1 MTMRRGWRPAL
12 QQSRALSTANP
23 LKLPVRIRHRAD
35 QIAREADQPDLP
47 PPLQPLG
54 AQDRANLVETAF
66 DMNVDQPI
74 VIAVPVAD
82 PVRGALHPR
91 ADHFDAVGV
100 STSQVPVEFL
110 HPRTRA

>member
-66 DMNVDQPI
+66 DMIVDQHI

-82 PVRGALHPR
+82 LVRSEER
-91 ADHFDAVGV
+91 RVGKECV
-100 STSQVPVEFL
+100 STCRSRWSPY
-110 HPRTRA
+110 H

>member
-35 QIAREADQPDLP
+35 HISREADQPDLP

-54 AQDRANLVETAF
+54 AQDRADFVEPAF
-66 DMNVDQPI
+66 ELIVDQQL
-74 VIAVPVAD
+74 VITIPVAD
-82 PVRGALHPR
+82 FVRAALHPR
-91 ADHFDAVGV
+91 G
-100 STSQVPVEFL
+100 PLFL
-110 HPRTRA
+110 AARGFG

>member
-54 AQDRANLVETAF
+54 APDRANLVETAF
-66 DMNVDQPI
+66 DMIVDPHL
-74 VIAVPVAD
+74 VIAVPVAAL
-82 PVRGALHPR
+82 VRAPLHPPGAPFVAIGR
-91 ADHFDAVGV
+91 ASCRERGFQSG
-100 STSQVPVEFL
+100 SISGG
-110 HPRTRA
+110 

>member
-54 AQDRANLVETAF
+54 AQDRAHLVETAF
-66 DMNVDQPI
+66 DMLVDQHI

-82 PVRGALHPR
+82 LRSEEHTSELQSLMR
-91 ADHFDAVGV
+91 ISYAV
-100 STSQVPVEFL
+100 FCL
-110 HPRTRA
+110 KK